1 MPAAAGIAAGVVS
14 TGFSIYEGMSASKRA
29 REIQNQINN
38 YKRQDLVNPN
48 LSLQVST
55 LGADRQRE
63 DLART
68 MTTVTT
74 QAGMGGSRAMLGI
87 LPNMV
92 AQQNAQEAQIMANL
106 DEQEKQR
113 QQLVAQGDAMV
124 QQMQEQREQQDLAG
138 LGNALNTARHERI
151 NAYNNALQAGLAT
164 ASLVGSLGGSGKSK
178 TTANTTTAQTTATP
192 AMATVQNQPVLTNS
206 PSVINIPRY
215 YNTKGV
221 VKTTPNWLYGM
232 NGQYNFLSGS

>member
-68 MTTVTT
+68 MATVTT

-138 LGNALNTARHERI
+138 LGNALNTARHERA

-164 ASLVGSLGGSGKSK
+164 ASLVGTMGGGGKSK
-178 TTANTTTAQTTATP
+178 ASVDNSSITPIQTKSLGLIFKQPKVFENGIPVIPNVTP
-192 AMATVQNQPVLTNS
+192 R
-206 PSVINIPRY
+206 I
-215 YNTKGV
+215 
-221 VKTTPNWLYGM
+221 
-232 NGQYNFLSGS
+232 